1 MSSLYGVPRRQG
13 GAMTSGA
20 EGGGVAAEI
29 DSTSLVEQLPNLL
42 PYDGIVVYCERFLPD
57 DLEWFHRLEADI
69 DWRSERARFFG
80 REVPLPRLTAW
91 YGPAPYAYSGVVHG
105 PRPIPEFLRP
115 LTALVTAA
123 SGPVDCLL
131 ANLYRTGQDAMG
143 WHADDERLFGRQ
155 PLIASL
161 SLGATRR
168 FALRHRRSHA
178 RIDLDL
184 TSGSLLVM
192 AGTCQENWVHS
203 VPRTRRPVGPRINLT
218 FRRLAAPATAPSDE
232 GSLGAR
238 A

>member
-1 MSSLYGVPRRQG
+1 MPPGE
-13 GAMTSGA
+13 
-20 EGGGVAAEI
+20 EGGGAPEV
-29 DSTSLVEQLPNLL
+29 DSTPLVDQLPNLL
-42 PYDGIVVYCERFLPD
+42 PYDGIVVYRERFLPD
-57 DLEWFHRLEADI
+57 DLDWFHLLEADI

-91 YGPAPYAYSGVVHG
+91 YGPAPYAYSGVVHA

-115 LTALVTAA
+115 LSVLVTAA
-123 SGPVDCLL
+123 SGPVNCLL
-131 ANLYRTGQDAMG
+131 ANLYRNGQDAMG
-143 WHADDERLFGRQ
+143 WHADDEGLFGRR

-178 RIDLDL
+178 RIDLEL

-192 AGTCQENWVHS
+192 AGACQENWLHA

-218 FRRLAAPATAPSDE
+218 FRRLAAPAMARSGD
-232 GSLGAR
+232 GSVEAHASPGSSG
-238 A
+238 